1 MVETTGSSTDTGEFP
16 AHGQVETRSTLLP
29 VSRSLRAGG
38 GRALDRDAPVPLW
51 AQLLADLRT
60 RLDAGEFTER
70 LPTEA
75 ELTSAYGVS
84 RQTVREALR
93 RLVAEGRLARQ
104 RGRGTEIRQPEF
116 EQPLGGLS
124 SLFRLIEAE
133 GVAQTNEILTL
144 DERRDRA
151 ISVQLGLEPDTALVF
166 LERRRLA
173 GGRALAVDRAWMPAD
188 IARPLLQVDFRRTAL
203 YDELARWCGV
213 HPDRGVEEI
222 RPVVPGAEDRR
233 HLEMTSRHAALAVE
247 RRTWTAGRPVEL
259 RRIVLRGDR
268 IGLVARWP
276 AEDQAEQRGA
286 LASLHL
292 APLPPAAGRSD
303 EPDPAS
309 SG

>member
-1 MVETTGSSTDTGEFP
+1 MVETTGSSTGTGEP
-16 AHGQVETRSTLLP
+16 TAHGPVETRSTRLPAGPSLL
-29 VSRSLRAGG
+29 VDGART
-38 GRALDRDAPVPLW
+38 LDRGAPVPLW

-144 DERRDRA
+144 DERRDRT
-151 ISVQLGLEPDTALVF
+151 ISLQLGLEPDTALVF

-213 HPDRGVEEI
+213 HPDHGVEEI

-233 HLEMTSRHAALAVE
+233 HLEMAPRLAALAVE
-247 RRTWTAGRPVEL
+247 RRTWAAGRPVEL

-276 AEDQAEQRGA
+276 AEDQGEQPGA

-292 APLPPAAGRSD
+292 APLPPAGRR
-303 EPDPAS
+303 EKPDPAN